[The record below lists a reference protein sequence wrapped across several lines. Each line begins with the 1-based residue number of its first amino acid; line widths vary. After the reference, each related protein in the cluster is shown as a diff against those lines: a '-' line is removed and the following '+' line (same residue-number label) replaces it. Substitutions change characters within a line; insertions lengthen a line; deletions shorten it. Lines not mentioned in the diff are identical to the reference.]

1 MRTPKPI
8 IVLVGCAAIG
18 GVTGAGVAA
27 GLGGGSATTT
37 TTTTV
42 GQATR
47 GAADV
52 ATRPAAALSAAQ
64 VYRQASASVAFIRA
78 QVSGPSDSPFG
89 GMSQGEATGTG
100 FVVSKSGLIVTNAH
114 VVDNATSIT
123 VQLSG
128 GKPQTATLVGKDDST
143 DVALL
148 RIDPAGHTL
157 QPLTFADSSA
167 VQVGDPAYA
176 IGNPYGLDDTLT
188 TGVVSATQRRIDAPN
203 GVSISGAIQT
213 DAALNPGNSGG
224 PLLDAQGHVIGI
236 NSQIETGSG
245 QPGSSS
251 GGNVGI
257 GFAVPSNT
265 VSRVVTQLEAS

>member
-1 MRTPKPI
+1 MRTPNPF

-18 GVTGAGVAA
+18 GATGAGVAT

-37 TTTTV
+37 ATV
-42 GQATR
+42 RQATA
-47 GAADV
+47 GAAEI
-52 ATRPAAALSAAQ
+52 ATPPAAALSAAQ
-64 VYRQASASVAFIRA
+64 VYRQASPSVVFIRA
-78 QVSGPSDSPFG
+78 QVSGPSGGPFG
-89 GMSQGEATGTG
+89 GTSQGEATGSG
-100 FVVSKSGLIVTNAH
+100 FVVSKNGLIVTNAH

-123 VQLSG
+123 VQLDG
-128 GKPQTATLVGKDDST
+128 GSAQTAQLVGKDDST

-148 RIDPAGHTL
+148 RIAPAGHAL
-157 QPLTFADSSA
+157 KPLTFADSGA
-167 VQVGDPAYA
+167 VQVGDAAYA
-176 IGNPYGLDDTLT
+176 IGNPYGLDHTLT

-203 GVSISGAIQT
+203 GFSISGVIQT

-224 PLLDAQGHVIGI
+224 PLLDDHGRVIGI

-245 QPGSSS
+245 QPGASS

>member
-1 MRTPKPI
+1 MRTPQPI
-8 IVLVGCAAIG
+8 VVLMGCAAIG
-18 GVTGAGVAA
+18 GATGAGVAA
-27 GLGGGSATTT
+27 GLGGGPAATTT
-37 TTTTV
+37 TIR
-42 GQATR
+42 QATP
-47 GAADV
+47 GAAEI
-52 ATRPAAALSAAQ
+52 ATAPAAALSPQ
-64 VYRQASASVAFIRA
+64 EVYRRASASVVFIRA
-78 QVSGPSDSPFG
+78 QVSGPSNSPFG
-89 GMSQGEATGTG
+89 GMSQGEATGSG

-128 GKPQTATLVGKDDST
+128 AGAQTAPLVGKDDST

-157 QPLTFADSSA
+157 KPLTFANSGA
-167 VQVGDPAYA
+167 VQVGDAAYA
-176 IGNPYGLDDTLT
+176 IGNPYGLDHTLT

-203 GVSISGAIQT
+203 GFSISGVIQT

-224 PLLDAQGHVIGI
+224 PLLDGQGRVIGI

-245 QPGSSS
+245 QPGASS